1 MSTLMLI
8 MMKLMRNNDDE
19 DAHCDY
25 EDENSQFFLISLIQ
39 QIFLVPIVMGGTL

>member
-1 MSTLMLI
+1 MVSLFNVTYFVSWKVPGEQAVSTLMLI

-25 EDENSQFFLISLIQ
+25 EDENS
-39 QIFLVPIVMGGTL
+39 